1 MANIVK
7 IKRSSVEG
15 KNPAT
20 SDLELGELALNTY
33 DGNLFFKKS
42 PNGVDT
48 LVTVATLAGTQTLT
62 NKTLTSPTI
71 NNGTLQL
78 ASGILKLPVSIA
90 PDQTEEGQVVWNS
103 SADLLTIGT
112 GTGRKTIVDTNS
124 SQTLTNKTLS
134 SPSLSN
140 AQFSGTITAGG
151 NTGTAGQVL
160 TSTGSGVTWSTVQGG
175 DGSSYTLPVA
185 TDTTL
190 GGIKIGSG
198 LSIDIDGV
206 VTGFSGVYG
215 DLTGLP
221 TIPNAIFKTIA
232 VSGQG
237 NVVADSATDTLT
249 LIAGDNITI
258 TTNPLDDSITIAST
272 ATGGGGSE
280 YVLPPATTSTLGGVK
295 IGNGLSVDVDGVI
308 DVIGASGSTASGVV
322 PYDMG
327 YITEIVYSVQDH
339 GSIV

>member
-42 PNGVDT
+42 PNGTDA
-48 LVTVATLAGTQTLT
+48 LVIAATVAGTQTLT

-78 ASGILKLPVSIA
+78 ASGILKLPASTS
-90 PDQTEEGQVVWNS
+90 PDQTEEGQIVWNS
-103 SADLLTIGT
+103 SSDLLTVGT
-112 GTGRKTIVDTNS
+112 GAGRKTMVDTNS
-124 SQTLTNKTLS
+124 SQTLTNKTLT

-140 AQFSGTITAGG
+140 ISLTGSITAGG
-151 NTGTAGQVL
+151 GTGTSGQVL
-160 TSTGSGVTWSTVQGG
+160 TSTGSGVQWTTVEGG
-175 DGSSYTLPVA
+175 GGSSYTLPAA

-198 LSIDIDGV
+198 LSIDVDGI
-206 VTGFSGVYG
+206 VTGFSGAYG
-215 DLTGLP
+215 DLTGTP
-221 TIPNAIFKTIA
+221 TIPDAIFKTIA
-232 VSGQG
+232 VSGQTS
-237 NVVADSATDTLT
+237 VVADSATDTLT
-249 LIAGDNITI
+249 LIAGSNITI
-258 TTNPLDDSITIAST
+258 TTNATNDSITIAST
-272 ATGGGGSE
+272 ASGGGGSE
-280 YVLPPATTSTLGGVK
+280 YVLPAATSSSLGGVK
-295 IGNGLSVDVDGVI
+295 IGNGLQVDVDGVI

-327 YITEIVYSVQDH
+327 YLTEIVYTVQDH

>member
-15 KNPAT
+15 KNPST

-33 DGNLFFKKS
+33 DGHLFYKKS
-42 PNGVDT
+42 VLGTESVVTAATVD
-48 LVTVATLAGTQTLT
+48 GTQTLT
-62 NKTLTSPTI
+62 NKTLTAPTI
-71 NNGTLQL
+71 NNGSVHLTTG
-78 ASGILKLPVSIA
+78 SFKLPTSLS

-103 SADLLTIGT
+103 SSDLLTIGT
-112 GTGRKTIVDTNS
+112 GAGRKTMVDLNS
-124 SQTLTNKTLS
+124 SQTLTNKTLN
-134 SPSLSN
+134 SPTLSN
-140 AQFSGTITAGG
+140 ISLTGSITAGG
-151 NTGTAGQVL
+151 GTGTSGQVL
-160 TSTGSGVTWSTVQGG
+160 TSTGSGVQWTTVEGG
-175 DGSSYTLPVA
+175 GGGSYTLPVA

-190 GGIKIGSG
+190 GGIKIGTG
-198 LSIDIDGV
+198 LNIDVDGI
-206 VTGFSGVYG
+206 VTAFSGAYG
-215 DLTGLP
+215 DLTGTP

-237 NVVADSATDTLT
+237 DVVADSATDTLT
-249 LIAGDNITI
+249 LVAGDNITI
-258 TTNPLDDSITIAST
+258 TTNVATDTITISST
-272 ATGGGGSE
+272 ASGGGGGS
-280 YVLPPATTSTLGGVK
+280 YTLPPATTSSLGGVK

-327 YITEIVYSVQDH
+327 YITEIVYTVQDH